1 MKTEIYL
8 FILNNLNKILPNK
21 LKEYLHREVIKQL
34 K

>member
-8 FILNNLNKILPNK
+8 FILNKLYKILPSK
-21 LKEYLHREVIKQL
+21 VKEYLHREVIKQL

>member
-8 FILNNLNKILPNK
+8 FILNNLHKILPNK

>member
-8 FILNNLNKILPNK
+8 FILNNLNKILSNK
-21 LKEYLHREVIKQL
+21 IKEYLHREVIKQL